1 LPDTNHLSKPPRSA
15 AARIAR
21 VLQLDR
27 GRIRTLLLAAGV
39 AFGRPTWTSLAIG
52 CAVIV
57 PGAALHL
64 WTKGCLRIGAEV
76 TTSGPYR
83 FTRNPFYLATL
94 VVDVGLC
101 VVAWNPWIAA
111 AYLPLWSV
119 VHGLTIR
126 REERVLTEFFGARY
140 EAYRSKAPR
149 LFPWKGR
156 ATGLPE
162 STGFT
167 WSNPQLVDGVE
178 YARLVRTFMSA
189 FLVFVGARIVDRRAE
204 FFAARDSGEMA
215 CTAALVALFVVD
227 RLLVLRS
234 RRRKALAREAA
245 VGGPDAGRAVL

>member
-1 LPDTNHLSKPPRSA
+1 VTDATDPPKPTKSA

-27 GRIRTLLLAAGV
+27 GRIRTLLLAACV
-39 AFGRPTWTSLAIG
+39 VFGRPTWTSLAVGAAI
-52 CAVIV
+52 IV
-57 PGAALHL
+57 PGAFLHL

-83 FTRNPFYLATL
+83 WTRNPFYLATL

-111 AYLPLWSV
+111 AYLPLWFV

-140 EAYRSKAPR
+140 EAYRARVPR
-149 LFPWKGR
+149 LFPWKGP
-156 ATGLPE
+156 ATDLPS

-178 YARLVRTFMSA
+178 YARLVRTIA
-189 FLVFVGARIVDRRAE
+189 APLLVFVGARLIERRVGFVERPDAGE
-204 FFAARDSGEMA
+204 VACAAAFVVLFLVEWALAARS
-215 CTAALVALFVVD
+215 V
-227 RLLVLRS
+227 
-234 RRRKALAREAA
+234 RRKARRQAAPPRRTGEA
-245 VGGPDAGRAVL
+245 GDL

>member
-1 LPDTNHLSKPPRSA
+1 M
-15 AARIAR
+15 
-21 VLQLDR
+21 QLDR

-39 AFGRPTWTSLAIG
+39 VFGRPTWTSFAIG

-83 FTRNPFYLATL
+83 WTRNPFYLATL

-111 AYLPLWSV
+111 AYLPLWFV

-126 REERVLTEFFGARY
+126 REERLLTEFFGERY
-140 EAYRSKAPR
+140 ETYRARVPR

-156 ATGLPE
+156 ASGLPP
-162 STGFT
+162 SKGFS
-167 WSNPQLVDGVE
+167 WRNPQLVDGVE
-178 YARLVRTFMSA
+178 YARLVRTLWA
-189 FLVFVGARIVDRRAE
+189 PLLVVVGASLTATLTTIRPKP
-204 FFAARDSGEMA
+204 
-215 CTAALVALFVVD
+215 TAAELEERHWWDWWPVALLLILFVVE

-234 RRRKALAREAA
+234 RRRKAAAREAA
-245 VGGPDAGRAVL
+245 VGGPADEGGDL